1 MQYLDNEIIKKKY
14 RNYKILM
21 SIGLTI
27 LAIVILFTLG
37 KYVFFKN
44 DLGKP
49 MNDYLLAKKIESD
62 KKSYIKVIQEPIYI
76 GSYSK
81 EDKIYFLI
89 KDENYSYVAKISN
102 ENYHKYQDATPE
114 NPIVMTGTT
123 KEISE
128 TLMMAIINA
137 INKDASEEEYVDAEW
152 FVNYLGLMY
161 LDEGE
166 EPKSMDTSLLIL
178 ILVAILALVMFFT
191 GWISKLRYEKNSLD
205 LTDKE
210 MKIINQELK
219 EKTTKKYLKLQV
231 YITKHY
237 FVNMNQVFFAIPLEN
252 ILWIYPFD
260 VSNAGEIVSKALK
273 IFTRDGKEYTGA
285 KSDIEEKEFEKFY
298 KDLQKDNS
306 SWMIGYT
313 KENRRKYETHIK
325 DTKN

>member
-1 MQYLDNEIIKKKY
+1 MQYLDNEIVKKKY

-27 LAIVILFTLG
+27 LAIVILITLG

-76 GSYSK
+76 GNYSK

-178 ILVAILALVMFFT
+178 ILVAILALVIFFT

-273 IFTRDGKEYTGA
+273 IFTRDGKEYTAA
-285 KSDIEEKEFEKFY
+285 KSAIEEKEFEKFY
-298 KDLQKDNS
+298 KELQKVNS

>member
-166 EPKSMDTSLLIL
+166 EPKSMDASLLIL

-313 KENRRKYETHIK
+313 KENRR
-325 DTKN
+325 